1 MATTQNYNKIYG
13 VKRTIWS
20 SDSYYVQDSDVQ
32 EQYRQ
37 DIADCE
43 GIDADELTEA
53 ELADFWYRDNEINY
67 EAEQTNLDEDID
79 GYIIALGHRSSH
91 YGAICGNGREGT
103 KLVGWNISDILKTN
117 GDADD
122 AKWWAEDYNIN
133 GTLYDHDG
141 HWNVVYRVCKTSDEA
156 ERLQEL
162 AYEGRLSNADI
173 MARTKSL
180 YPYIAKIYG
189 WPYRGS
195 KKASA

>member
-32 EQYRQ
+32 EQYKQ
-37 DIADCE
+37 DIMADYGYDE
-43 GIDADELTEA
+43 EELTEDR
-53 ELADFWYRDNEINY
+53 LAQLWYDDNEYNY

-103 KLVGWNISDILKTN
+103 KLVGWNISKILETT
-117 GDADD
+117 GDSAD
-122 AKWWAEDYNIN
+122 WWAEDYNIH
-133 GTLYDHDG
+133 GRTGDHDG
-141 HWNVVYRVCKTSDEA
+141 SWSIVYRVCKSSDEA

-162 AYEGRLSNADI
+162 AYLGKLTNEDI